1 MEVENEEKSL
11 NYLEVKTINAGN
23 GKYEFDIYRKKA
35 ITNVQVK
42 PNSNHDPRI
51 LKGIFKGF
59 IYRAF
64 KKCSD
69 GYLDQEIEFL
79 ISVFKENGYEENQ
92 LQRTIKEVKDK
103 FSREN
108 EEQEETEGGD
118 LPTVTLPWIP
128 GVSPKLKKVY
138 KIAG

>member
-1 MEVENEEKSL
+1 MFNKLESAEKFKEILNQQDHRIQNTMEVENEEKSL

-59 IYRAF
+59 IHREF
-64 KKCSD
+64 KICSE
-69 GYLDQEIEFL
+69 GYLNKKLNSLFQF
-79 ISVFKENGYEENQ
+79 SK
-92 LQRTIKEVKDK
+92 RTGT
-103 FSREN
+103 R
-108 EEQEETEGGD
+108 
-118 LPTVTLPWIP
+118 
-128 GVSPKLKKVY
+128 
-138 KIAG
+138 KINYGER